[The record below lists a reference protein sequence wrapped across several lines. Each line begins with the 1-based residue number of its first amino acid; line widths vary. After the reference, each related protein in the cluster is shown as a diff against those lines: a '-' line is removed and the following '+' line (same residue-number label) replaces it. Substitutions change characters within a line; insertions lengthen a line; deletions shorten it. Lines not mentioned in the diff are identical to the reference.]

1 MKLFLI
7 RYGRAIGA
15 LSCVTVFA
23 LSPAHARDG
32 DGDVPGRKP
41 HYVKCDPAHPEMPC
55 TPDLAPAD
63 IKGNPPT
70 RKGDV
75 PGRKPHYVKCDPAH
89 PEMPCTPDL
98 APADIKGKPTKA
110 QPSTKKGAS
119 EGRKPDYVKCD
130 PSRPEMPCTPDMK
143 PVKR

>member
-32 DGDVPGRKP
+32 D
-41 HYVKCDPAHPEMPC
+41 
-55 TPDLAPAD
+55 
-63 IKGNPPT
+63 
-70 RKGDV
+70 GDV